1 MREKI
6 NMAEFYAGDVFN
18 RDGLAYAASADSV
31 LNAWN
36 AKSVDGIMAYATAQ
50 DAKGYCDGIGTITA
64 NACTA
69 SSYEPI
75 ALKTDV
81 SEIEDALKGL
91 IARVAALEDSMPRKD
106 NLRRQLKT
114 LNYKREL

>member
-1 MREKI
+1 
-6 NMAEFYAGDVFN
+6 MAEFYAGDVFN
-18 RDGLAYAASADSV
+18 RNGLAYYASADGATS
-31 LNAWN
+31 
-36 AKSVDGIMAYATAQ
+36 AKSYNNLDDISTYATARGG
-50 DAKGYCDGIGTITA
+50 KGDSIGTITA
-64 NACTA
+64 NTCAVN
-69 SSYEPI
+69 SYEPI

-81 SEIEDALKGL
+81 SEIEDALKGV

>member
-1 MREKI
+1 
-6 NMAEFYAGDVFN
+6 MAEFYAGDVFN
-18 RDGLAYAASADSV
+18 RNGLAYCATADGAISV
-31 LNAWN
+31 
-36 AKSVDGIMAYATAQ
+36 KSYNNLDDISTYATARGG
-50 DAKGYCDGIGTITA
+50 KGDSIGTITA
-64 NACTA
+64 NSCAT
-69 SSYEPI
+69 SGYEPI

-81 SEIEDALKGL
+81 SEIEDALKGV